1 MTGRHGEVKEASW
14 GVRTLSKRDQDSPA
28 CFLPLMGSSL
38 PHTCWIFNK
47 PQDEREMGGPSSTHP
62 YPEPR
67 LGRVLVT
74 LDLLMKMATSSPGRG
89 FCPMDS
95 GHLHPSLQPCVPPWP
110 HSTTGN
116 RSALKGFLSPQRTA
130 AFFERLLGS
139 LCPAIPTLPSDLSSR
154 A

>member
-1 MTGRHGEVKEASW
+1 MTGRHSEVKEASW
-14 GVRTLSKRDQDSPA
+14 GVQTPSRRDQDSPA

-47 PQDEREMGGPSSTHP
+47 PQDEREMGGTLFYPPISRASTRQGVSNSRP
-62 YPEPR
+62 
-67 LGRVLVT
+67 
-74 LDLLMKMATSSPGRG
+74 LDENG
-89 FCPMDS
+89 
-95 GHLHPSLQPCVPPWP
+95 SLQPRQRVLPNGLWTSPPLP
-110 HSTTGN
+110 AALCSTTGN

-154 A
+154 V